1 MLERSE
7 HVLQQSMGE
16 KVFTILFDS
25 SKHELFSVSD
35 GYKVLQRRLKSMWQV
50 QSGNT
55 QISPDLLSGID
66 ALVLGGPRQKFTE
79 TEFSALRDFVTQGGR
94 LLVLLGEGG
103 ERRFQTNINFL
114 LEEYGI
120 VVNSDAVVRTAYH
133 KYPHPKEALISDG
146 ILNRAVSRALEE
158 TALGSTLSGDSRGLT
173 FVYPFGA
180 TLNVAKP
187 AVALLSTGGCSF
199 PVARPVCALY
209 IGQKGVSGRIVVL
222 GSCHLLS
229 DHYLDKEDN
238 SKVKDVLFHFLTNDQ
253 VQLNAIDAGDPEV
266 FDYNPIPSLST
277 IADAPFCC
285 LQEGE
290 ELPNDPMEL
299 FRKQLYTLDN
309 SMLPVVINAYEELGV
324 PHEPL
329 RLISPQF
336 ECPLPPLQPA
346 VFPPCFREP
355 SGPPLELFDLDE
367 ELSSESRRLA
377 QLANKCTD
385 EDLHYFLLQCGQVLG
400 ISTAT
405 GEPKHI
411 IEHVLTRLVEFRKL
425 NQCGDP
431 MPGALEEQDIIA
443 DQDNL

>member
-1 MLERSE
+1 
-7 HVLQQSMGE
+7 MGD
-16 KVFTILFDS
+16 KVFSILFDS
-25 SKHELFSVSD
+25 SKHELFGVND

-50 QSGNT
+50 HSGNA
-55 QISPDLLSGID
+55 QISSDVLSGTD
-66 ALVLGGPRQKFTE
+66 VLVLGGPRQKFTE
-79 TEFSALRDFVTQGGR
+79 AEFSALREFLTQGGR
-94 LLVLLGEGG
+94 LLVMVGEGG

-146 ILNRAVSRALEE
+146 ILNRAVNKALEE
-158 TALGSTLSGDSRGLT
+158 TMLDSGSSNSGRDMT
-173 FVYPFGA
+173 FLYPYGA

-187 AVALLSTGGCSF
+187 AVALLSTRSCSF

-209 IGQKGVSGRIVVL
+209 VGQKGVLGRIVVL
-222 GSCHLLS
+222 GSCHLIS

-238 SKVKDVLFHFLTNDQ
+238 SKIKDVLFHFLTSDQ

-266 FDYNPIPSLST
+266 FDYNPIPSLDT
-277 IADAPFCC
+277 IADAPFSC

-290 ELPNDPMEL
+290 ELPSDHREL
-299 FRKQLYTLDN
+299 FRKQLYALDN
-309 SMLPVVINAYEELGV
+309 SMLPAVITSYEELGV
-324 PHEPL
+324 PYEPL

-346 VFPPCFREP
+346 PN
-355 SGPPLELFDLDE
+355 GPPLELFDLDE

-385 EDLHYFLLQCGQVLG
+385 VDLPYFLLQCGQVLG
-400 ISTAT
+400 IEAAS
-405 GEPKHI
+405 GEPKHV

-431 MPGALEEQDIIA
+431 TPGALEEHEIIA
-443 DQDNL
+443 DHQDTL

>member
-1 MLERSE
+1 MS
-7 HVLQQSMGE
+7 Q
-16 KVFTILFDS
+16 
-25 SKHELFSVSD
+25 
-35 GYKVLQRRLKSMWQV
+35 
-50 QSGNT
+50 
-55 QISPDLLSGID
+55 
-66 ALVLGGPRQKFTE
+66 
-79 TEFSALRDFVTQGGR
+79 
-94 LLVLLGEGG
+94 
-103 ERRFQTNINFL
+103 
-114 LEEYGI
+114 
-120 VVNSDAVVRTAYH
+120 
-133 KYPHPKEALISDG
+133 
-146 ILNRAVSRALEE
+146 
-158 TALGSTLSGDSRGLT
+158 RGLT

-238 SKVKDVLFHFLTNDQ
+238 SKIKVAIISSVTQNMDE
-253 VQLNAIDAGDPEV
+253 LNHMGRQSMYY
-266 FDYNPIPSLST
+266 FKKSSSLCLPVEYT

-299 FRKQLYTLDN
+299 FRKQLYSLDN
-309 SMLPVVINAYEELGV
+309 SMLPAVINAYEELGV

-400 ISTAT
+400 INTAT
-405 GEPKHI
+405 GDPKHI

-425 NQCGDP
+425 NQVSAPSNFSTLLDTVL
-431 MPGALEEQDIIA
+431 A
-443 DQDNL
+443 

>member
-1 MLERSE
+1 MATRCCR
-7 HVLQQSMGE
+7 GG
-16 KVFTILFDS
+16 
-25 SKHELFSVSD
+25 SKACGKYTAEM
-35 GYKVLQRRLKSMWQV
+35 RRYR
-50 QSGNT
+50 
-55 QISPDLLSGID
+55 PDVLSGAD
-66 ALVLGGPRQKFTE
+66 VLVLGGPRQKFTE
-79 TEFSALRDFVTQGGR
+79 TEFSALRDFVTQGGQAA
-94 LLVLLGEGG
+94 GFG
-103 ERRFQTNINFL
+103 RRRRGTPLPDQ
-114 LEEYGI
+114 
-120 VVNSDAVVRTAYH
+120 H
-133 KYPHPKEALISDG
+133 KFSARRIWHRCQQ
-146 ILNRAVSRALEE
+146 RAVNRALEE
-158 TALGSTLSGDSRGLT
+158 TALDTAPSGDSRGLT

-209 IGQKGVSGRIVVL
+209 VGQKGVSGRIVVL

-238 SKVKDVLFHFLTNDQ
+238 SKIKDVLFHFLTSDQ

-266 FDYNPIPSLST
+266 FDYNPVPSLAT

-290 ELPNDPMEL
+290 ELPNDHMEL

-309 SMLPVVINAYEELGV
+309 SMLPAVINAYEELGV

-400 ISTAT
+400 IGSAV
-405 GEPKHI
+405 GNPKQI
-411 IEHVLTRLVEFRKL
+411 VEHVLTRLVEFRKL

-431 MPGALEEQDIIA
+431 VPGTLEEQDIIT

>member
-1 MLERSE
+1 MRLAASSE
-7 HVLQQSMGE
+7 SMGE
-16 KVFTILFDS
+16 KVFSILFDS
-25 SKHELFSVSD
+25 SKNELFSVGD

-50 QSGNT
+50 HSGNS
-55 QISPDLLSGID
+55 QISSDALSGTD
-66 ALVLGGPRQKFTE
+66 VLVLGGPRQKFTE
-79 TEFSALRDFVTQGGR
+79 TEFSALREFVTQGGR
-94 LLVLLGEGG
+94 LLVLVGEGG

-114 LEEYGI
+114 LEEFGI

-146 ILNRAVSRALEE
+146 VLNRAVTRALEN
-158 TALGSTLSGDSRGLT
+158 TALDADSSNNRGLT

-180 TLNVAKP
+180 TLNIAKP
-187 AVALLSTGGCSF
+187 AVALLSTGSCSF

-209 IGQKGVSGRIVVL
+209 IGQKGVAGRIVVL
-222 GSCHLLS
+222 GSCHLLA
-229 DHYLDKEDN
+229 DQYLDKEDN
-238 SKVKDVLFHFLTNDQ
+238 SKVKDVLFHFLTSEQ

-266 FDYNPIPSLST
+266 FDYNPIPSLGT

-290 ELPNDPMEL
+290 ELPNDHMEL

-309 SMLPVVINAYEELGV
+309 SMLPAIIGAYEELGV

-355 SGPPLELFDLDE
+355 NGPPLELFDLDE

-385 EDLHYFLLQCGQVLG
+385 ADLHYFLLQCGQVLG
-400 ISTAT
+400 ISTT
-405 GEPKHI
+405 SGDPKHI
-411 IEHVLTRLVEFRKL
+411 IEHVLARLVEFRKL

-431 MPGALEEQDIIA
+431 MPGTLEEQDIIA
-443 DQDNL
+443 DQDTL